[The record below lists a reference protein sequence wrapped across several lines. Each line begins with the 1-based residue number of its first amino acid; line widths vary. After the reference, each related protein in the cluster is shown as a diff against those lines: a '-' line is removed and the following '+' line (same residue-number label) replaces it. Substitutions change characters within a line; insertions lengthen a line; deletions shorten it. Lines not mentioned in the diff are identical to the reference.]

1 MNLKYQF
8 IFNFFIFSYLFSMD
22 NLINQNITYSPE
34 GIQKVTKI
42 IFENDSQKNIDK
54 EYYFAQGLSHFCK
67 EKNIAPFALIGY
79 ISNFG
84 YSESDGLKEE
94 ITTKNFF
101 FTATNFPKGAI
112 LTQVSRYYYEK
123 SSFFSIV
130 EYRLHSTITM
140 TPEMKQFVKEMI
152 EKGKLIFEN
161 HSVLSN

>member
-1 MNLKYQF
+1 
-8 IFNFFIFSYLFSMD
+8 MD
-22 NLINQNITYSPE
+22 NLIKNDITFSPE

-42 IFENDSQKNIDK
+42 IFKNDSQKNINK
-54 EYYFAQGLSHFCK
+54 EYYFAQGLSYFCK

-84 YSESDGLKEE
+84 YSESDGLKDK
-94 ITTKNFF
+94 ITTKSFF

-140 TPEMKQFVKEMI
+140 TPEMKQFVEEMI
-152 EKGKLIFEN
+152 EKGQLIFEN